1 MLKVKIPLE
10 DQKTEGVDPDKDTGG
25 SSTDKHRIDVE
36 TKINHSGE
44 VNRCRAMPQSQ
55 KIIATKTT
63 SGEVHVFDY
72 FKHPTVPINDEV
84 KPEIVLTGHTKEGY
98 GLSWNPNVEGL
109 LVSGSDDMNVSS
121 FNLDLYLGHQQDQR
135 N

>member
-44 VNRCRAMPQSQ
+44 VNRCRAMPQS
-55 KIIATKTT
+55 
-63 SGEVHVFDY
+63 
-72 FKHPTVPINDEV
+72 
-84 KPEIVLTGHTKEGY
+84 
-98 GLSWNPNVEGL
+98 
-109 LVSGSDDMNVSS
+109 
-121 FNLDLYLGHQQDQR
+121 
-135 N
+135 